1 MPENRTPAY
10 HNIAG
15 AKYAMRDA
23 TGAHGATIKD
33 SPFSKSLT
41 MDASV
46 ETQPVYADGISV
58 LTLISDQGYT
68 GSYGVT
74 GRDSAME
81 ADLGFTIETAAG
93 TASILTVQNKRLD
106 LYYEYYE
113 YTPQGQR
120 YVVKVWVLN
129 LEMRKPSKAHN
140 TDTNTA
146 TIGEYSYPITVY
158 GEKIKAADG
167 TTDYRDANGNILYA
181 THVTAI
187 PGDAAYDD
195 FEKTVPIVKMAATE
209 PEG

>member
-1 MPENRTPAY
+1 MAQTRTPAY
-10 HNIAG
+10 HNIMG
-15 AKYAMRDA
+15 AKYAMRSA
-23 TGAHGATIKD
+23 TGAPGTAIKE
-33 SPFSKSLT
+33 SPFSKSLAL
-41 MDASV
+41 DASV
-46 ETQPVYADGISV
+46 ETQPVHADGINV

-74 GRDSAME
+74 GRDAEME
-81 ADLGFTIETAAG
+81 SDLGFTIDTTAG

-113 YTPQGQR
+113 YTPEGVK

-158 GEKIKAADG
+158 GEKIKASDG
-167 TTDYRDANGNILYA
+167 TTDYRDENGNILYA
-181 THVTAI
+181 THVTAV
-187 PGDAAYDD
+187 PGDENYSN
-195 FEKTVPIVKMAATE
+195 FEATVPIVKMAEAPT
-209 PEG
+209 P